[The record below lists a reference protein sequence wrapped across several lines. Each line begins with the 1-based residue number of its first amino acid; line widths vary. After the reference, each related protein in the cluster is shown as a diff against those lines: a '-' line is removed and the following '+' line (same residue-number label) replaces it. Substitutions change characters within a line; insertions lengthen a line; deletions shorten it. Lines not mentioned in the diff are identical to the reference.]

1 MSDEKTE
8 QPTDQKLREAREKG
22 QIAVS
27 RDLARVAMLICVAE
41 LALAT
46 EPQWRAAID
55 ALFELSLRQAGQPF
69 ATAMPVVLTAA
80 GTLLLTVFGVFF
92 VMCVVVAFAAHWGQ
106 FGVLIA
112 PQSLIPTF
120 DKINP
125 VNGVKQLFAMKKVGE
140 LLMAVV
146 KAGTL
151 GLMIWFTVRGQL
163 PSILQMANGEPKD
176 IYFGF
181 IALLRMVLH
190 PVVGVCLVLAIIDF
204 ALQKYFHIKSL
215 RMDMEEIRREYKQA
229 EGDPHVKAHRKGMAM
244 QQSMEAPAA
253 KTAGA
258 NAVVVNPTHF
268 AVALFY
274 DAAQTAA
281 PMLLAKGKDEVA
293 QAMIREARARGIPVI
308 RHVWLARTLYA
319 TGKADQ
325 YVPKASYEAVA
336 HVYAVVQELMEQN
349 DPGRDVELESRGE
362 PPQSHAP

>member
-8 QPTDQKLREAREKG
+8 QPTDKKLRDARDKG
-22 QIAVS
+22 QIAIS
-27 RDLARVAMLICVAE
+27 RDLARVAMLIAVAE
-41 LALAT
+41 LALAA
-46 EPQWRAAID
+46 EPQWRAALD
-55 ALFELSLRQAGQPF
+55 ALFELSLRQIGQPF
-69 ATAMPVVLTAA
+69 RDAMPAMLMAA
-80 GTLLLTVFGVFF
+80 GTLLLGVFGAFF
-92 VMCVVVAFAAHWGQ
+92 VLCGVVAFAAHWGQ

-112 PQSLIPTF
+112 PESLTPTI

-125 VNGVKQLFAMKKVGE
+125 VNGVKQLFAKKKLGE
-140 LLMAVV
+140 LLMALF

-151 GLMIWFTVRGQL
+151 GVMIWIMVREQL

-190 PVVGVCLVLAIIDF
+190 PVAGVCLVLGLIDF

-215 RMDMEEIRREYKQA
+215 KMDMEEIKREFKES
-229 EGDPHVKAHRKGMAM
+229 EGDPQLKQTRKGLAR
-244 QQSMEAPAA
+244 QWASEAPAA

-274 DAAQTAA
+274 DAAQTPA
-281 PMLLAKGKDEVA
+281 PLLLAKGKDEVA

-319 TGKADQ
+319 TGQADH
-325 YVPKASYEAVA
+325 YVPRASYESVA

-349 DPGRDVELESRGE
+349 DAGREVELESRGE
-362 PPQSHAP
+362 APESHAP